1 MTAARQP
8 ARQQA
13 MSAGGVVYRR
23 RGRRIEVV
31 LVTRRAE
38 RLWAL
43 PKGTPEPGERVEET
57 ALREVSEET
66 GLKVSLATLDDG
78 STDSQIGSIRYT
90 YRDPVH
96 GAPVDK
102 VVHHYLMEP
111 HGGDLA
117 DHDGEYDVA
126 AWYDV
131 HEAER
136 QLTYPNER
144 SILRRALELIRGTLD
159 GDAGG
164 APS

>member
-1 MTAARQP
+1 
-8 ARQQA
+8 

-23 RGRRIEVV
+23 RGGRIEVV

-43 PKGTPEPGERVEET
+43 PKGTPEPGEGVEET

-66 GLKVSLATLDDG
+66 GLQVSLATMG
-78 STDSQIGSIRYT
+78 SNSTDAQIGSIRYT

-96 GAPVDK
+96 GAAVDK

-111 HGGDLA
+111 CGGDLA
-117 DHDGEYDVA
+117 DHDDEYDVA

-136 QLTYPNER
+136 HLTYPNER
-144 SILRRALELIRGTLD
+144 DILRRALELIRGTLD
-159 GDAGG
+159 GDSGG
-164 APS
+164 VPS